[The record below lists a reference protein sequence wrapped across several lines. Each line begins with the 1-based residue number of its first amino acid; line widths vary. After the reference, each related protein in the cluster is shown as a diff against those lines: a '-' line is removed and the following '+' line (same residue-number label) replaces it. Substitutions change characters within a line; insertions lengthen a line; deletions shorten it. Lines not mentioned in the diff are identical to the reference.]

1 MFCLNISFSFLY
13 IIITYTHNNINV
25 NSEVNSVCSLY
36 NTLLCNYVLKYV
48 RILLKT
54 NSITEY
60 FVTSF

>member
-1 MFCLNISFSFLY
+1 MVCLNISFSFLY
-13 IIITYTHNNINV
+13 IIITYTHNNIN
-25 NSEVNSVCSLY
+25 VNSVCSLY